1 VRINRRF
8 LDWGVFFIALGAV
21 PLLVRQGL
29 LSNATAAEAWR
40 LWPLVIVGIGI
51 GILLRRTPA
60 AFAGGLLVAAT
71 FGLVLGGLLASGPG
85 LSGLSGC
92 GDPNAG
98 VATATSQSAGSF
110 VGPAS
115 ARIRMDCGVLRVSTQ
130 PGNGWSFQGTDPQGG
145 GAVVT
150 GGPASLDV
158 TAPARSDAF
167 WNQAGAHNRSW
178 QLSLPRDVQ
187 LDLTVNVNA
196 GSGRIDLGGSH
207 LGVLNA
213 EVNAADV
220 HLDLT
225 GASVSSLQVKVNAG
239 AGHLSLPAASNVS
252 GILQVN
258 AGSLDLCL
266 PAGAGLRLHAR
277 KTLSSTGFGNAG
289 EWAGDTWTSS
299 DYAAAAT
306 RIDLQ
311 LDANLA
317 AVNLNPSGGC
327 Q

>member
-1 VRINRRF
+1 MRINRRF
-8 LDWGVFFIALGAV
+8 LDWGVFFITLGAV
-21 PLLVRQGL
+21 PLLVRQGI

-40 LWPLVIVGIGI
+40 LWPLVIVGIGA

-98 VATATSQSAGSF
+98 VATATSRSAGSF
-110 VGPAS
+110 AGPAS
-115 ARIRMDCGVLRVSTQ
+115 ARIRMDCGVLRVSTR
-130 PGNGWSFQGTDPQGG
+130 PRNGWSFQGTDPEGG
-145 GAVVT
+145 AAVVT
-150 GGPASLDV
+150 EGPASLV
-158 TAPARSDAF
+158 ISAPARSNAF
-167 WNQAGAHNRSW
+167 WNQAGGHNRSW
-178 QLSLPRDVQ
+178 QVDLPEDVQ

-196 GSGRIDLGGSH
+196 GSGRIELGGSH
-207 LGVLNA
+207 LGVLSA

-220 HLDLT
+220 HVDLT
-225 GASVSSLQVKVNAG
+225 GASVSSLQFKVNAG
-239 AGHLSLPAASNVS
+239 AAHLSLPAASNVS
-252 GILQVN
+252 GTVQVN

-266 PAGAGLRLHAR
+266 PAGTGLRIQGR
-277 KTLSSTGFGNAG
+277 NTLSSTNLGNAG
-289 EWAGDTWTSS
+289 QWAGDSWTSS
-299 DYAAAAT
+299 DYATAAT

-317 AVNLNPSGGC
+317 AVNLNPAGGC